1 MSDSARDLLVRGVA
15 AAKAGEKDQ
24 ARFYLE
30 WVLRTDSD
38 RRQKMKAWLWL
49 SEVSDSQAEKRD
61 CLENVLAHEPSHPQA
76 RRGLSIL
83 DGRLDPTQVIDPN
96 RQPVPPPD
104 DSPQPAPARQFVCQ
118 QCGGKMAF
126 TPDGKSLTCI
136 YCNRHTSLHPTIQE
150 GEMVQEHDFT
160 VALATAKGHSRPMAM
175 RSFKCQTCGVSFVV
189 EPDALSLIC
198 PYCASAY
205 VLELSQTR
213 PLIPPEGIIPFNLTQ
228 EQAAD
233 AFALWLKEK
242 RLRDQAQTTLPAGL
256 YLPAWTFD
264 VGGESQWRCQV
275 LQRRFGGT
283 SWIAESGNYPIFVD
297 DVLIP
302 ASHTLP
308 ASLANTFHQFDLGGL
323 TPYDSAYLAS
333 WPAEIYEISAADAS
347 LAARRQVWEKVRHKI
362 TTRSSIGIR
371 HVKDL
376 TFSSAGMV
384 VEAFKLVLL
393 PVWLAQYRVHDHTYK
408 VLINGQTGAVHGE
421 FPRSRLGQWLSDV
434 LR

>member
-136 YCNRHTSLHPTIQE
+136 YCNRHTSLHPTIQG